1 MSRSRRPARRRR
13 QAMIDAELVSWLE
26 GLAQGLETGFNGA
39 VNEVLRV
46 GMGKINRDRLAAELD
61 CYEMDRF
68 DRLLDAENVRLF
80 LEEHTP
86 RDFETFVHES
96 MIEDAR
102 EVGLKAAL
110 DPGSGKHMFQVT
122 DIETGERSVVDPVVL
137 ISMIENRKDDM
148 GRTP

>member
-1 MSRSRRPARRRR
+1 MSKKKRPGGSRRWV
-13 QAMIDAELVSWLE
+13 MIDAELVSWLE
-26 GLAQGLETGFNGA
+26 GYAQGGKTRFNFA
-39 VNEVLRV
+39 VNEVLRA
-46 GMGKINRDRLAAELD
+46 GMGKINRDTLAAELED
-61 CYEMDRF
+61 SELDRF
-68 DRLLDAENVRLF
+68 DWLLDAENVRLF